1 MHHGFHLAE
10 DVLRKI
16 KATGSTAQTFR
27 VLVGEGLAVSE
38 TELKDAFRVIAAS
51 TPFAQAK
58 LEIKMVPVKAACSQC
73 RSEFAPET
81 FRLDCPKCGSQS
93 IKIVSGQGIEVIPF
107 PKV

>member
-16 KATGSTAQTFR
+16 KDTGSTAQSFS
-27 VLVGEGLAVSE
+27 VLVGESLAVSGS
-38 TELKDAFRVIAAS
+38 ELEDAFRVIAAS
-51 TPFAQAK
+51 SPFAHAK
-58 LEIKMVPVKAACSQC
+58 LEIEMVPVKAACAKCQA
-73 RSEFAPET
+73 EFAPET

-93 IKIVSGQGIEVIPF
+93 IKIVSGQGIEVIPS

>member
-10 DVLRKI
+10 DVLKKI
-16 KATGSTAQTFR
+16 KETGSTAQTFR
-27 VLVGEGLAVSE
+27 VLVGESLAVSGS
-38 TELKDAFRVIAAS
+38 ELKDAFRVIAAS

-58 LEIKMVPVKAACSQC
+58 LEIEMIPVKAACSKC
-73 RSEFAPET
+73 RTEFAPET

-93 IKIVSGQGIEVIPF
+93 IQLVSGQGIEVIPS